1 MTNWFSRTAM
11 HSPHKQIS
19 HLTNKYL
26 QGFGG
31 REWGWGSGGGGVT
44 ANFISIKSEFWMENR
59 RMKMSR
65 RMSAGSKNVRGK
77 KKEEWEEAGDWE
89 IFETTQCL
97 LSVCLISVAHL
108 KTGEGLHCATIQW
121 GFSIQSCRGTVSG
134 ETMLWSATG
143 RQLIKVPLLTPVSCS
158 TEWPIVWS
166 GSHPNYFSHTQT
178 LLASIAGLFIAACFT
193 KLPFIPVFN
202 SSLAFCSLPSL
213 SSS

>member
-26 QGFGG
+26 QGSGG
-31 REWGWGSGGGGVT
+31 REWGWGGEWRQILFRLKVNSEWRIEEWRWVGGCQQEV
-44 ANFISIKSEFWMENR
+44 
-59 RMKMSR
+59 KMSEE
-65 RMSAGSKNVRGK
+65 K